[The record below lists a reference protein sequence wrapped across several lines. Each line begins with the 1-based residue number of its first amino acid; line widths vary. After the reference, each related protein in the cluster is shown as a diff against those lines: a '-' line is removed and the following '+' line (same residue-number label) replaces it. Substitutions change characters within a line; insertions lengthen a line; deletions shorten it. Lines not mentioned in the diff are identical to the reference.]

1 MCLPPS
7 LVVRHDNRTNASA
20 RVSASSFNGTPL
32 WSRLI
37 PPNLPAHPDQSADAS
52 GASRTASFVL
62 KRTMPP
68 KKNKKKAKAPSP
80 PPDLNGAP
88 VAAAP
93 AAQAE
98 AEQPA
103 AGKVAASPLQRRR

>member
-1 MCLPPS
+1 MC
-7 LVVRHDNRTNASA
+7 
-20 RVSASSFNGTPL
+20 ASSFNGTCGRALFPQTC
-32 WSRLI
+32 RRILI
-37 PPNLPAHPDQSADAS
+37 NRPTRPERIANRSTSAID
-52 GASRTASFVL
+52 L

-103 AGKVAASPLQRRR
+103 ADKVAASPLQRRHWS

>member
-1 MCLPPS
+1 
-7 LVVRHDNRTNASA
+7 
-20 RVSASSFNGTPL
+20 
-32 WSRLI
+32 
-37 PPNLPAHPDQSADAS
+37 
-52 GASRTASFVL
+52 
-62 KRTMPP
+62 MPP

-93 AAQAE
+93 AAQVE

-103 AGKVAASPLQRRR
+103 AGKVAASPLQHRH